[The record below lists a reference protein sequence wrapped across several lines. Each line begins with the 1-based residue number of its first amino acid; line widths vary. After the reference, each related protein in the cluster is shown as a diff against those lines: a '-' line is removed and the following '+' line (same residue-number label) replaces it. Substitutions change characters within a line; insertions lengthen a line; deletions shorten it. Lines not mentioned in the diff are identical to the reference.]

1 MWVRGGGVPRPIP
14 SLRGAAIRNGRGR
27 AVRCSHLALCGIAS
41 GCGVPRSSGL
51 FAPCA
56 ARPTLRRAAASIP
69 HAEHRLRP
77 LRGRG
82 GMGHSSNGCDPS
94 GVRLMADVG
103 NAPRK
108 TWSIRAR
115 VFDPGGVTA
124 ICICPPRRHSTLKG
138 SQGGAGPGPTPSSPR
153 RITGSGLS
161 GTIPQADT
169 RFDTGDGRYG
179 WPGTTSKQR
188 SPKGI
193 FKLSRT
199 ESINLIQVVGP
210 FLVRTTNRS
219 SVALAIVALV
229 TDGWK

>member
-1 MWVRGGGVPRPIP
+1 MDGLACPRPIP
-14 SLRGAAIRNGRGR
+14 SLRGAALRNGRGR
-27 AVRCSHLALCGIAS
+27 AVRCSRLVLCGIAS

-51 FAPCA
+51 LAPCA

-77 LRGRG
+77 RR
-82 GMGHSSNGCDPS
+82 GHSHLHLPTEE
-94 GVRLMADVG
+94 A
-103 NAPRK
+103 
-108 TWSIRAR
+108 
-115 VFDPGGVTA
+115 FDPEGVA
-124 ICICPPRRHSTLKG
+124 
-138 SQGGAGPGPTPSSPR
+138 GGAGSGPPPSSPR

-161 GTIPQADT
+161 GTSPRTDT

-179 WPGTTSKQR
+179 WLGTTSKQR